1 MRRAQYQQGHLAKEP
16 RKAGPDVWIFRW
28 REGKVQRKAIIGT
41 VEKFTSKAA
50 ARRACEGIRATLNK
64 ETRSPRTMTELIAH
78 YTAKELCEESGK
90 AHSTREVYGSYIRTW
105 ILPMWGEQSLS
116 DVRTVDVEAWL
127 GTLPLA
133 NGSKAKTRNVMSAI
147 FNHAMRY
154 EWLTRN
160 PIALVRQS
168 AKRESVPDVLTAL
181 EIGALLAEL
190 EDPAR
195 TAVLLAA
202 CTGLRVS
209 ELLALKWS
217 DVDFGKGEI
226 RPCRAVVHQ
235 VVGQMKTEASGKPLP
250 MDGALASALLNWRGR
265 CPYNQNADFLFG
277 SPDMD
282 GRQPYW
288 PDSLLRKVVRPAAAR
303 AGITARL
310 GWHTFRRTL
319 ATLLQGNAESVK
331 VTQDMMRHATSRM
344 TMDVY
349 AQSIPADRRAAQ
361 KCVVDAVLKGQ
372 MFPDVPTEQRPTAV
386 NH

>member
-1 MRRAQYQQGHLAKEP
+1 
-16 RKAGPDVWIFRW
+16 
-28 REGKVQRKAIIGT
+28 
-41 VEKFTSKAA
+41 
-50 ARRACEGIRATLNK
+50 
-64 ETRSPRTMTELIAH
+64 MTELIAH
-78 YTAKELCEESGK
+78 YREKELCEEGGK

-105 ILPMWGEQSLS
+105 ILPKWGQHFLS

-147 FNHAMRY
+147 FSHAMRY

-160 PIALVRQS
+160 PIALVCQS
-168 AKRESVPDVLTAL
+168 AKRERVPDVLTAK

-190 EDPAR
+190 ADPSR
-195 TAVLLAA
+195 TAVMLAA

-226 RPCRAVVHQ
+226 LPCRAIVDQ
-235 VVGQMKTEASGKPLP
+235 VVGDMKTEASGKPLP
-250 MDGALASALLNWRGR
+250 MDGALANVLLDWRGR
-265 CPYNQNADFLFG
+265 CPYNQDSDFLFG
-277 SPDMD
+277 SPEMD

-288 PDSLLRKVVRPAAAR
+288 PDSLLRKVIRPAAVR
-303 AGITARL
+303 AKITAHI

-319 ATLLQGNAESVK
+319 ATLLQSNAESVK

-361 KCVVDAVLKGQ
+361 KTVVDAVLKSQ
-372 MFPDVPTEQRPTAV
+372 LFPDVPTEQQVSSQVIEKMVGTWGLEPQTSTVSR
-386 NH
+386 

>member
-1 MRRAQYQQGHLAKEP
+1 M
-16 RKAGPDVWIFRW
+16 
-28 REGKVQRKAIIGT
+28 
-41 VEKFTSKAA
+41 
-50 ARRACEGIRATLNK
+50 
-64 ETRSPRTMTELIAH
+64 
-78 YTAKELCEESGK
+78 
-90 AHSTREVYGSYIRTW
+90 
-105 ILPMWGEQSLS
+105 
-116 DVRTVDVEAWL
+116 
-127 GTLPLA
+127 
-133 NGSKAKTRNVMSAI
+133 GSKAKTRNVMSAI
-147 FNHAMRY
+147 FSHAMRY

-168 AKRESVPDVLTAL
+168 AKRESVPDVLTAT

-190 EDPAR
+190 ADPSR

-226 RPCRAVVHQ
+226 RPCRAIVDQ
-235 VVGQMKTEASGKPLP
+235 VVGDMKTEASGKPLP
-250 MDGALASALLNWRGR
+250 MDGTLANVLLDWRGR
-265 CPYNQNADFLFG
+265 CPYNQDGDFPFG

-288 PDSLLRKVVRPAAAR
+288 PDSLLRKVIRPAAVR
-303 AGITARL
+303 AGIAAHI

-331 VTQDMMRHATSRM
+331 VTQDLLRHATSRM

-361 KCVVDAVLKGQ
+361 KTVVDAVLKGQ
-372 MFPDVPTEQRPTAV
+372 LFPDVPTEQRTSVASC
-386 NH
+386 